1 LIQVGKARKMHPEM
15 WRPGMQNYRFR
26 AHNPNSRDQTR
37 FRSKLETIHILMAGI
52 TAIILFVFGLENF
65 SREIEKISGERF
77 RKSLGSATRIPI
89 VGVLIGALVTGLI
102 QSSSATSVITIGLV
116 NAGVLSFKN
125 SVGIIFGSNIG
136 TTITAQLVAFKLTA
150 FAPVIIILGFVLSLL
165 RTRYSVFGKAIFYFG
180 FVFFS
185 LNLISA
191 SLQPLQHNAEFVDM
205 LTRPQNPVY
214 AILIGCLFTALV
226 QSSSVT
232 TGLAIIFTQQGI
244 LGLENAVPLIM
255 GANIGTTATALIAM
269 FNMDAAAKK
278 TALSH
283 FLFNIGGVLIFLPL
297 LLLFGHR
304 LGEVAM
310 DPAVAL
316 ANIHL
321 VFNLATSLIFIV
333 LIGPFTRLVDMLLGE
348 GKMDFERLQL
358 PVFDENREFGAIRES
373 LERESG
379 ALLAFL
385 QENYNL
391 VTLSIETNYPGIA
404 EAAGKRIDYI
414 AFLKKEYMGYFS
426 RVVSQVHDEQESQ
439 ELIHRINQF
448 DYLFQIHDSINDLFS
463 TRKAMSEHYIELRS
477 DILLLIREMSNQTLV
492 LFDRLRESA
501 GSEDSQDVKQAAR
514 EMQSHLDEANRKL
527 LSLMADP
534 ERRDAGAMT
543 NFVTYSQRLKDKL
556 VNYSKTRVKPS

>member
-1 LIQVGKARKMHPEM
+1 
-15 WRPGMQNYRFR
+15 
-26 AHNPNSRDQTR
+26 
-37 FRSKLETIHILMAGI
+37 MAGV

-165 RTRYSVFGKAIFYFG
+165 RTRYSVFGKAVFYFG

-191 SLQPLQHNAEFVDM
+191 SLQPLQNNSEFIDL
-205 LTRPQNPVY
+205 LTQPQNPIY
-214 AILIGCLFTALV
+214 AILVGCLFTALV

-232 TGLAIIFTQQGI
+232 TGLAIIFAQQGL

-255 GANIGTTATALIAM
+255 GANIGTTSTALIAM

-283 FLFNIGGVLIFLPL
+283 FLFNIGGVLIFLPVL
-297 LLLFGHR
+297 LIFGHR
-304 LGEVAM
+304 LGEVTM
-310 DPAVAL
+310 DPALAL

-321 VFNLATSLIFIV
+321 IFNIATSLIFIA

-348 GKMDFERLQL
+348 GKMDFERLEL
-358 PVFDENREFGAIRES
+358 PVFDENLEFDAIRGS
-373 LERESG
+373 LERESS

-414 AFLKKEYMGYFS
+414 DFLKKEYMGYFS
-426 RVVSQVHDEQESQ
+426 RVMSQVRDEQESQ
-439 ELIHRINQF
+439 ELIRLINQF
-448 DYLFQIHDSINDLFS
+448 DYLFQMHDSINDLFD
-463 TRKAMSEHYIELRS
+463 TRKVMSEHYIELKS

-492 LFDRLRESA
+492 LFDLLRASA
-501 GSEDSQDVKQAAR
+501 GSEDTQNVKQAAR
-514 EMQSHLDEANRKL
+514 EMQTHLDEANRKL
-527 LSLMADP
+527 LSLLTDP

-556 VNYSKTRVKPS
+556 VNYSKTRVKTA